1 MSDPYLPYGEI
12 LEVIHIKIA
21 YDPRVSLDLKQGHL
35 SRFKVTGGKSE
46 LYT

>member
-1 MSDPYLPYGEI
+1 MSDPYLSSGEI

-21 YDPRVSLDLKQGHL
+21 YDSRVSHDLKQGHL
-35 SRFKVTGGKSE
+35 SKFKVTGGKSE